1 MECQSLRF
9 PSPDSDAAPLY
20 RRTGCWEVSIMWF
33 SIIYLAVPWG
43 SLASILTSSNE
54 AGFFVINAMKLQKV
68 ARG

>member
-1 MECQSLRF
+1 
-9 PSPDSDAAPLY
+9 
-20 RRTGCWEVSIMWF
+20 MWF

>member
-1 MECQSLRF
+1 
-9 PSPDSDAAPLY
+9 
-20 RRTGCWEVSIMWF
+20 MWF

-54 AGFFVINAMKLQKV
+54 EGFIVWVIYVMKLQKV

>member
-1 MECQSLRF
+1 
-9 PSPDSDAAPLY
+9 
-20 RRTGCWEVSIMWF
+20 MWF

-54 AGFFVINAMKLQKV
+54 EDFIVFVIIYVMKLQKV